1 MSAICQAIKKCGDC
15 CTNRKKYGDFCGVH
29 QAKHECPVCY
39 ETKGCEKLNCG
50 HSVCH
55 SCSKEWFSKKTTCP
69 MCRAVVKRATNWW
82 GGHPARRNNP
92 INMLLSDMEELEA
105 FAVAF
110 ATARVAYD
118 SAQEE
123 DNRGLTPRSLV
134 DYFDLV
140 A

>member
-1 MSAICQAIKKCGDC
+1 
-15 CTNRKKYGDFCGVH
+15 
-29 QAKHECPVCY
+29 
-39 ETKGCEKLNCG
+39 
-50 HSVCH
+50 
-55 SCSKEWFSKKTTCP
+55 

-82 GGHPARRNNP
+82 TAKRYNP
-92 INMLLSDMEELEA
+92 INMLLTDMEELEA
-105 FAVAF
+105 FATAF